1 MATATATTKATA
13 TATATATAFE
23 AGPSVR
29 FGMTGT
35 FVMDGNFGGV
45 RFVVL

>member
-13 TATATATAFE
+13 TAFE
-23 AGPSVR
+23 AGPSLR

-45 RFVVL
+45 QFVAL